1 MRPIWNGHITFGLIS
16 IPVALH
22 SAVEASERVSFRMLH
37 RKDRAPIVYKKF
49 CSKEDKEVPNDEI
62 VKGYELDD
70 DEYTLV
76 EKEDIE
82 KAEKEAGGSDDME
95 VLQFVDFGAVNPLT
109 FDHPYYISPRKGG
122 EKAYGVLRDA
132 LLEAKQVGIIRFRL
146 RKKPTLGAL
155 LPGPKAIAL
164 ESLRPFEELRDPSR
178 VGVPAH
184 TRKSAEVKMARM
196 LIDQM
201 SGQGWDPAEHPN
213 EYRKSL
219 KKLLASKKRFALE
232 EKAEGQGKE
241 RAAEN
246 VVDLMEALKKSLG
259 QPRREPRR
267 AAGRRRAG
275 AA

>member
-232 EKAEGQGKE
+232 EKAEGKGKE

-259 QPRREPRR
+259 QPRRT
-267 AAGRRRAG
+267 ATASRRRG

>member
-201 SGQGWDPAEHPN
+201 SGEGWDPAEHPN

-232 EKAEGQGKE
+232 EKAEGKGKE

-259 QPRREPRR
+259 QPRR
-267 AAGRRRAG
+267 AARTATASRRRG

>member
-37 RKDRAPIVYKKF
+37 RKDRARIVYKKF

-62 VKGYELDD
+62 VKGYEVDD
-70 DEYTLV
+70 DEYALV

-95 VLQFVDFGAVNPLT
+95 VLQFVDMGAVNPLSY
-109 FDHPYYISPRKGG
+109 DHPYYVSPRKGG

-132 LLEAKQVGIIRFRL
+132 LLDANRIGIIRFRL

-164 ESLRPFEELRDPSR
+164 ESLRPFEELRSPER

-201 SGQGWDPAEHPN
+201 SGDGWDPAEHPN
-213 EYRKSL
+213 EYRKAL
-219 KKLLASKKRFALE
+219 KKLLASKKRFAVE
-232 EKAEGQGKE
+232 EKGEAGKE
-241 RAAEN
+241 RETEN

-259 QPRREPRR
+259 QPRKEARR
-267 AAGRRRAG
+267 SAPSRRRG

>member
-1 MRPIWNGHITFGLIS
+1 VRPIWNGHITFGLIS

-22 SAVEASERVSFRMLH
+22 SATEASERVSFRLLH
-37 RKDRAPIVYKKF
+37 RKDRAKIVYKKF
-49 CSKEDKEVPNDEI
+49 CSKEDIEVPNDEI

-70 DEYTLV
+70 DEYALV

-95 VLQFVDFGAVNPLT
+95 VLQFVDIGAVNPLS
-109 FDHPYYISPRKGG
+109 FDHPYYVSPRKGG

-132 LLEAKQVGIIRFRL
+132 LLDAKRIGIIRFRL

-164 ESLRPFEELRDPSR
+164 ESLRPYEELRDPQR
-178 VGVPAH
+178 LGVPAH
-184 TRKSAEVKMARM
+184 ARKSAEVKMARL

-201 SGQGWDPAEHPN
+201 SGEGWDPAEHPN
-213 EYRKSL
+213 EYRKAL
-219 KKLLASKKRFALE
+219 KKLLASKKRFAVE
-232 EKAEGQGKE
+232 EKVEARGRE
-241 RAAEN
+241 RAEN

-259 QPRREPRR
+259 QPRREARR
-267 AAGRRRAG
+267 SGSRRRG

>member
-232 EKAEGQGKE
+232 EKAEGKGKE

-267 AAGRRRAG
+267 AAGRRRG

>member
-37 RKDRAPIVYKKF
+37 RKDRARIVYKKF
-49 CSKEDKEVPNDEI
+49 CSKEGKEVPNDEI
-62 VKGYELDD
+62 VKGYELEE
-70 DEYTLV
+70 DEYALV

-82 KAEKEAGGSDDME
+82 KAEKEAGGGDDME
-95 VLQFVDFGAVNPLT
+95 VLQFVDMGAVNPLT
-109 FDHPYYISPRKGG
+109 FDHPYYVSPRKGG

-132 LLEAKQVGIIRFRL
+132 LLDAKQVGIIRFRL
-146 RKKPTLGAL
+146 RKRPTLGAL

-184 TRKSAEVKMARM
+184 TKKSAEVKMARM

-201 SGQGWDPAEHPN
+201 SGEGWDPAEHPN
-213 EYRKSL
+213 EYRKAL
-219 KKLLASKKRFALE
+219 KKLLASKKRFALVE
-232 EKAEGQGKE
+232 RAEGQGKE

-259 QPRREPRR
+259 QPRRAASR
-267 AAGRRRAG
+267 AASRRRG

>member
-1 MRPIWNGHITFGLIS
+1 VRPIWNGHITFGLIS

-37 RKDRAPIVYKKF
+37 RKDRAKIVYKKF
-49 CSKEDKEVPNDEI
+49 CSKEDVEVPNDEI
-62 VKGYELDD
+62 VKGYEVDD
-70 DEYTLV
+70 DEYAVV

-82 KAEKEAGGSDDME
+82 KAEKEAGGGDDME
-95 VLQFVDFGAVNPLT
+95 VLQFVEMGAVNPLSY
-109 FDHPYYISPRKGG
+109 DHPYYVSPRKGG

-132 LLEAKQVGIIRFRL
+132 LLDANRIGIIRFRL

-164 ESLRPFEELRDPSR
+164 ESLRPHEELRSPER

-184 TRKSAEVKMARM
+184 TRKSAEVKMAKM

-201 SGQGWDPAEHPN
+201 SGEGWDPSEHPN
-213 EYRKSL
+213 EYRKAL
-219 KKLLASKKRFALE
+219 RKLLASKKRFTLE
-232 EKAEGQGKE
+232 EKAAAGKGRE
-241 RAAEN
+241 AEN

-259 QPRREPRR
+259 QPRKEARR
-267 AAGRRRAG
+267 ASSARRRG

>member
-22 SAVEASERVSFRMLH
+22 SAIEASERVSFRMLH

-201 SGQGWDPAEHPN
+201 SGEGWDPAEHPN

-232 EKAEGQGKE
+232 EKAEGKGKE